1 MNNPAISGQHE
12 FRALTSFPQ
21 YRGNSEDKTDT
32 NEPSTK

>member
-1 MNNPAISGQHE
+1 MSE
-12 FRALTSFPQ
+12 KSREDQ